1 MCRSESIGKL
11 TEALSKAQSVLEGA
25 LTDSDN
31 PFFKS
36 KYADLASV
44 WRACRKPLT
53 DNGLAVVQ
61 TTYPIHDNPELIGL
75 ETVLSHISG
84 EWITGNLVMRP
95 VKNDPQAIGSCIT
108 YMRRYSLAAIV
119 GVSPEDDDGNA
130 ASHNPSKPE
139 PTKTK
144 TLPKPKAS
152 ELAPSELPPPEDLTA
167 EREAFSLKCMELAM
181 SDAEVTQF
189 KKFLFSK
196 APTKSELKNV
206 VDQFSDK
213 FDLWQESM
221 KA

>member
-44 WRACRKPLT
+44 WKACRKPLT
-53 DNGLAVVQ
+53 DNGLAVMQ
-61 TTYPIHDNPELIGL
+61 TTYPIPENPELIGL
-75 ETVLSHISG
+75 ETVLSHVSG
-84 EWITGNLVMRP
+84 EWITGNLVMKP

-130 ASHNPSKPE
+130 ASAPGKNESAKPKDRPKE
-139 PTKTK
+139 A
-144 TLPKPKAS
+144 PKP
-152 ELAPSELPPPEDLTA
+152 PTNPPEDMTA
-167 EREAFSLKCMELAM
+167 EKEAFALKCAELAM
-181 SDAEVTQF
+181 SAKEVADF
-189 KKFLFSK
+189 KKWVFK
-196 APTKSELKNV
+196 KPPTKTELQWV
-206 VDQFSDK
+206 IGSFSDF
-213 FDLWQESM
+213 FDGFVAAQG
-221 KA
+221 